1 MFVAHTAA
9 LKITAKPSFPAVRT
23 DNNKSGCLRTKKK
36 KKRNAEL
43 HFPERSV
50 EYSIPQWNA
59 DGKPWKVLSGREGD
73 MEVKGGEGKRVT
85 S

>member
-36 KKRNAEL
+36 KKEMQSCISLRDL
-43 HFPERSV
+43 
-50 EYSIPQWNA
+50 WNILF
-59 DGKPWKVLSGREGD
+59 LSGMLMENRGRCYQEEREIW
-73 MEVKGGEGKRVT
+73 KSRGERGKE
-85 S
+85 